1 MVIILDASTSVT
13 ERNFQKMLQFCKDF
27 LRNADI
33 DSGSVRVGVLIY
45 STEVNILSCQ
55 LLLCT
60 FLIFERC
67 PFVSK
72 AVRKISYQNV

>member
-45 STEVNILSCQ
+45 STEVI
-55 LLLCT
+55 
-60 FLIFERC
+60 I
-67 PFVSK
+67 
-72 AVRKISYQNV
+72 